1 MRQLDIF
8 VELLVPLG
16 NSKHN
21 ISNTTDF
28 ITRLNTDRIPK
39 RFKKISFDVKSFF
52 TNVSIEETIDIIFN
66 KIYDENKIETN
77 IPQNII
83 KSFIFMYNTGSF
95 YLQRKN
101 LYSNRRSNHEITFGI
116 TVGEH
121 ICDIPRESHITI
133 H

>member
-16 NSKHN
+16 NSKHTM
-21 ISNTTDF
+21 SNTTDF

-83 KSFIFMYNTGSF
+83 K
-95 YLQRKN
+95 YL
-101 LYSNRRSNHEITFGI
+101 LYLCTTQVHFTYSGKIYIQIDGVTMRSPLE
-116 TVGEH
+116 
-121 ICDIPRESHITI
+121 
-133 H
+133 

>member
-16 NSKHN
+16 NSKHT
-21 ISNTTDF
+21 ILNTTGF

-52 TNVSIEETIDIIFN
+52 TNVSTEETIDIIFN

-77 IPQNII
+77 IPRNII
-83 KSFIFMYNTGSF
+83 KDLL
-95 YLQRKN
+95 YLCTTQVHFT
-101 LYSNRRSNHEITFGI
+101 YSGKIYIQIDGVTMRSPL
-116 TVGEH
+116 
-121 ICDIPRESHITI
+121 D
-133 H
+133 